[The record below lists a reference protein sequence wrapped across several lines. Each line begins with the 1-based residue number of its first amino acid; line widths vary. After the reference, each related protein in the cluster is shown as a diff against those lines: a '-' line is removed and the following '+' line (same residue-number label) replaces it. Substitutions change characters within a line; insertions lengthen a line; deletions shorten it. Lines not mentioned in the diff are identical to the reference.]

1 MECRQSLF
9 LTIPSP
15 STPTSP
21 NYNGASASSALTE
34 NRYNHRRGV
43 TSVRSNNPYAAAHT
57 TTPRKPTTEPLPLPK
72 NLVLLALMES
82 SAVAS
87 AVNKQSSCNACTSNN
102 DNDNDNEGSASAYD
116 SEDDYAKVQAGVE
129 IINGTCGTYVVAD
142 RAGLVVLPSKP
153 EDDDDLLMDGAGGRR
168 LLFDESEHAVNFLKN
183 GKQNQ
188 QQSSNDSH
196 KQGNHSK
203 GSSGSTRKKLFSFG
217 KSSKSSSSSNNNNS
231 KGGGDKESGTNTANT
246 SQASPSPSPIM
257 PLVLNYGD
265 RVQVVEM
272 KEDGWATLAR
282 KRGYL
287 YADGKQLVKVGGPED
302 KACRLEAM
310 LLTLAQQ
317 KRDALKEQSDVSNK
331 AKILQKRLKSCM
343 REDYP
348 ICTSAPATPPYNKE
362 EDVTTIANAFTDA
375 SSPPL
380 AAESFDAASHASPQ
394 STMANQIDDK
404 GITRTPPP
412 SIDTSNI
419 APSSA
424 PVGGAHAHHPGRDQH
439 HTEPTSPSSLFS
451 SFFGYNRPASI
462 PHSPSATSQL
472 SNTSAS
478 SLPASGEL
486 LNIALN
492 RSAGS
497 SASANT
503 KVSFRTGMSGHRG
516 LSRTRGASSQGRT
529 FMRMS
534 DHRGLGSTRKVH
546 RTSSYDDDES
556 WTTR

>member
-1 MECRQSLF
+1 MTL
-9 LTIPSP
+9 PSP

-21 NYNGASASSALTE
+21 NTNGTSAGASALTE

-43 TSVRSNNPYAAAHT
+43 TSVRSNNPYAVAHTT

-72 NLVLLALMES
+72 NLVLLSLMES
-82 SAVAS
+82 SAMAS
-87 AVNKQSSCNACTSNN
+87 AANKESSTGEGSSSAN
-102 DNDNDNEGSASAYD
+102 DNDNDNEGPGSASAYD

-129 IINGTCGTYVVAD
+129 IVNGTCGTYVVVD
-142 RAGLVVLPSKP
+142 QAGLVVLPSKP
-153 EDDDDLLMDGAGGRR
+153 EDDDDLMDSVGGRR
-168 LLFDESEHAVNFLKN
+168 LLVDDSEHVVPNYMKN
-183 GKQNQ
+183 TKQDVHQPSDTKGNNRG
-188 QQSSNDSH
+188 SSNAR
-196 KQGNHSK
+196 K
-203 GSSGSTRKKLFSFG
+203 KKLFSFG
-217 KSSKSSSSSNNNNS
+217 KNTKSSSSSSKNNNS
-231 KGGGDKESGTNTANT
+231 KGSGEKESGTNTANT
-246 SQASPSPSPIM
+246 SQASSSPSPIM

-265 RVQVVEM
+265 RVQIVEM

-317 KRDALKEQSDVSNK
+317 KRDALKEQSDLSNK
-331 AKILQKRLKSCM
+331 AKILQKHLKSCM

-348 ICTSAPATPPYNKE
+348 ICTSAPATPPFNEE
-362 EDVTTIANAFTDA
+362 EDVTAIANAFTDA

-394 STMANQIDDK
+394 PTIANQIDDK

-412 SIDTSNI
+412 PVDTSNV
-419 APSSA
+419 APNSA
-424 PVGGAHAHHPGRDQH
+424 PVEGAHAHHPGRDQH
-439 HTEPTSPSSLFS
+439 QMEPSSPSSLFS

-462 PHSPSATSQL
+462 PHSPSATSQV

-486 LNIALN
+486 LNITLN

-497 SASANT
+497 SASANN

-529 FMRMS
+529 CMRMS